1 MIIFNGICNR
11 DGYEEN
17 TLYDKKYS
25 YSIFINLLGKPFK
38 EC

>member
-17 TLYDKKYS
+17 ILYDKKYS
-25 YSIFINLLGKPFK
+25 YFIFIYFIG
-38 EC
+38 

>member
-17 TLYDKKYS
+17 TLYDKITVTLYL
-25 YSIFINLLGKPFK
+25 FILLGKPFK